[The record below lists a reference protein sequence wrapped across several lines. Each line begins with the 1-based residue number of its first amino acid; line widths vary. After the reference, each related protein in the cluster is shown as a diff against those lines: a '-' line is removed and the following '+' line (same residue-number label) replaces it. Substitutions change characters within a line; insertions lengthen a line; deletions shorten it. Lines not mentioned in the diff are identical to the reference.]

1 MSETPMAWLRRRE
14 APPELLRKRLEGALL
29 RSDGDGP
36 VPEALAG
43 AGARALSRAMAGPG
57 RARETGL
64 ALLDADAFVTYACEA
79 AADGA
84 DADVASSLD
93 AVLRRVLAAA
103 P

>member
-1 MSETPMAWLRRRE
+1 MSDALVAWLHRRE

-29 RSDGDGP
+29 RSDGDGSA
-36 VPEALAG
+36 PEALAG
-43 AGARALSRAMAGPG
+43 AGARALSRAVARPG
-57 RARETGL
+57 RVRETGL
-64 ALLDADAFVTYACEA
+64 TLLDADALVTYACEA
-79 AADGA
+79 AADGV